1 MASLTP
7 TQRMAAI
14 LRHLARAERGLVSTV
29 RLRRL
34 CPDDYEIRAGMD
46 AQEVAAR
53 ERKFR
58 HDIQH
63 LRRREL
69 IETGFTT
76 GRPDLDNRQGVRLV
90 RYMKKDPDLH
100 LRPEEHEALARARA
114 RLGRP
119 VPGAGTGRGR
129 GRYLDL
135 GLAVVRHLEEHGTDW
150 VSGRELAAATGVR
163 RGLLL
168 DALAALADNPVADP
182 RPDDPVVDDLEVV
195 FPDDGGSEDVDFLV
209 RILEAATRDRVR
221 SASPTYGRGL
231 HHLGRFAYTHAETD
245 ERLDLV
251 AVALQDPRTPADD
264 VEPLTRARARLL
276 RWHLALAEREWGPDD
291 CAVPTVS

>member
-14 LRHLARAERGLVSTV
+14 LRHLARAESGLVSTV

-69 IETGFTT
+69 VETGFTT
-76 GRPDLDNRQGVRLV
+76 GGPDLGNRQGVRLV
-90 RYMKKDPDLH
+90 RYVKKDPDLH
-100 LRPEEHEALARARA
+100 LRPEEHDALARARA

-119 VPGAGTGRGR
+119 VPGAEVRTGRGR
-129 GRYLDL
+129 RLDL
-135 GLAVVRHLEEHGTDW
+135 GLAVVRHLEEQGTDW
-150 VSGRELAAATGVR
+150 ASGRDLAAATGVR

-168 DALAALADNPVADP
+168 EALVALADNPVADP
-182 RPDDPVVDDLEVV
+182 RPDDPVVDDLEME
-195 FPDDGGSEDVDFLV
+195 FLDDGDSEDVEFLV
-209 RILEAATRDRVR
+209 RIREASDRDGAR
-221 SASPTYGRGL
+221 SASPTFGRGL

-251 AVALQDPRTPADD
+251 AAALQDPRTPVGD
-264 VEPLTRARARLL
+264 VEPLTRARTRLL
-276 RWHLALAEREWGPDD
+276 RWHLALAEHEWVPDGG
-291 CAVPTVS
+291 CRTVS